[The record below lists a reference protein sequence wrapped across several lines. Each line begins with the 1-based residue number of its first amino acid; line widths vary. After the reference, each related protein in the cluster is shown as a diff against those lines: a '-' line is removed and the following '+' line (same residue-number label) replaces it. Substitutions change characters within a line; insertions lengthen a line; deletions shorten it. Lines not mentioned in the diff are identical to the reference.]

1 MACVRLLP
9 LSLPSLLVSACV
21 GEGPRDPDGAT
32 LTASATIASATE
44 SAGESSS
51 SSSSN
56 ATTDD
61 PTLQPDGSSS
71 SAGMNCGEVDFTI
84 AAQPPNVV
92 LVLDKSGSM
101 LTQWDHDADGATPE
115 VTRWNSLVHVVDAI
129 VNGFDADINF
139 GATLFPAQQATNE
152 LGAAACVVG
161 DSPDVPVAPM
171 NAAAVLAGIPDAG
184 ATDIRGA
191 TPTTAGVQLAIDH
204 LSTLDPMVSRLMIL
218 VTDGAANCAADADQS
233 QCPGIGCGLLEEY
246 DNEVAQVVGSAFTD
260 LGIPTFVVGIDIVDE
275 LLGTGDD
282 GQPEANTHDELNFV
296 ALAGGKARP
305 GNDKFFNATNEL
317 ELQAALSEIA
327 GQVVSCIVP
336 LGPPAPEYPEYVTI
350 TIDGTMIPRVD
361 DCATQD
367 GWAWVAPDGPFDA
380 IQLCGSACDTLASAG
395 MLDAIYGC
403 PPAG

>member
-1 MACVRLLP
+1 MACLRIRALVSSLALLP
-9 LSLPSLLVSACV
+9 SCV
-21 GEGPRDPDGAT
+21 GEGPRDQT
-32 LTASATIASATE
+32 STSLTTSATVASATE
-44 SAGESSS
+44 GGQDSSS
-51 SSSSN
+51 SSAAS
-56 ATTDD
+56 TVD
-61 PTLQPDGSSS
+61 PTLQPDSSSS

-115 VTRWNSLVHVVDAI
+115 VTRWNSLVTVVDAI
-129 VNGFDADINF
+129 VGGFDAEINF
-139 GATLFPAQQATNE
+139 GAVLFPGQQATNE
-152 LGAAACVVG
+152 LGAGACVIG
-161 DSPDVPVAPM
+161 SGPDVPVAPM
-171 NAAAVLAGIPDAG
+171 NAAAVLAGIPDAA

-204 LSTLDPMVSRLMIL
+204 LSSLDPMVSRLMIL

-233 QCPGIGCGLLEEY
+233 QCPGIGCALLEEY

-260 LGIPTFVVGIDIVDE
+260 LGIPTFVVGIDIVDA
-275 LLGTGDD
+275 LLGVGDD

-350 TIDGTMIPRVD
+350 AIDGVELPRVD

-367 GWAWVAPDGPFDA
+367 GWVWVAPDGRFDA
-380 IQLCGSACDTLASAG
+380 IELCGSACDTLASAG
-395 MLDAIYGC
+395 MLDAVYGC